1 MFPDYNK
8 EIRLKTQSE
17 QFTVPELICLLDQI
31 GEELSRDH
39 ITEQYAQ
46 YLVYVSEQLRVM
58 RQKAIEVAMEAE
70 EEKMAFPQPALK
82 KRLSH

>member
-8 EIRLKTQSE
+8 EIRVKSQSE

-46 YLVYVSEQLRVM
+46 YLTYVSEQLRVM

-70 EEKMAFPQPALK
+70 EEKIALPATLVK
-82 KRLSH
+82 KSLPH

>member
-8 EIRLKTQSE
+8 EIRLKPQSE

-46 YLVYVSEQLRVM
+46 YLSYVSEQLRVM

-70 EEKMAFPQPALK
+70 EDKVAYPPAVVK
-82 KRLSH
+82 KFLPH